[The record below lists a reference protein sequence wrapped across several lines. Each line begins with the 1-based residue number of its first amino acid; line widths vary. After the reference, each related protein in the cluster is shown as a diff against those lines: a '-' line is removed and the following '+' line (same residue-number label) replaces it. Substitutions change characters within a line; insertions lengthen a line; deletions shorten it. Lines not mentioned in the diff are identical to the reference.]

1 MKKTLLVVAVGAL
14 GVAGAAV
21 LSGCTTG
28 AAVATTG
35 DKYGGDPVAS
45 AKAAMKLPP
54 LKGPRRRVA
63 VAEFDNKTIYGKNR
77 LGGAAADI
85 LTTELVRADRFI
97 MLERQRMAAV
107 LKEQKLGME
116 MVVDPNTAA
125 RVGKMLGA
133 QAVVVGTI
141 SKFGVKTEGKDVGFY
156 KRKTQIAEASVEVR
170 IINTTS
176 GEIIF
181 AESGQAKIQKTVK
194 EIFGAGGKASYDET
208 LEQDALRKAIQ
219 DVIGKVILNLGE
231 APWYTAIADVDG
243 ESLIISAGKKSGLDI
258 GAELQVFHLGKEIVD
273 PITGRIIGQK
283 RTRAGTIS
291 VDGYMGEDAATASVV
306 DGGPMKRGDR
316 CELAD

>member
-1 MKKTLLVVAVGAL
+1 M
-14 GVAGAAV
+14 
-21 LSGCTTG
+21 
-28 AAVATTG
+28 
-35 DKYGGDPVAS
+35 
-45 AKAAMKLPP
+45 
-54 LKGPRRRVA
+54 
-63 VAEFDNKTIYGKNR
+63 
-77 LGGAAADI
+77 
-85 LTTELVRADRFI
+85 
-97 MLERQRMAAV
+97 
-107 LKEQKLGME
+107 
-116 MVVDPNTAA
+116 
-125 RVGKMLGA
+125 
-133 QAVVVGTI
+133 
-141 SKFGVKTEGKDVGFY
+141 KTEGKDVGFY